1 MLFSFFDKFYQK
13 LTKRLFFLPSTD
25 SAFLS
30 PKLWIKLIIPCIS
43 PFFPLFRCKIVD
55 KFLRSSTRI
64 FLFLTK
70 IWIFVQFF
78 QKTLFTLT
86 KLLSE
91 YFLGEGDR
99 TYRGWGAG
107 VCDRGGE
114 ADYERIHWNRL
125 GQFLMRAIC
134 SAYTTIKSPRHLPEA

>member
-1 MLFSFFDKFYQK
+1 M
-13 LTKRLFFLPSTD
+13 
-25 SAFLS
+25 
-30 PKLWIKLIIPCIS
+30 
-43 PFFPLFRCKIVD
+43 D

-91 YFLGEGDR
+91 YFLGGGDR

-114 ADYERIHWNRL
+114 ADYERILSQNR
-125 GQFLMRAIC
+125 QFLYEGIC
-134 SAYTTIKSPRHLPEA
+134 FLALELSLQS